1 MDLEETKKIIQKKIE
16 ADETAREV
24 RSQISSYIHEK
35 QNVREGFTSEAVKT
49 SIDTQRNK
57 LIKQLQDNQLAL
69 TEGLN
74 KNRLAITSGF
84 DKMDE
89 VKKWDLSQLPG
100 FEAIEE
106 PDKETEEDDEEEG
119 DEEYKYLISKNDLKL
134 LFGGK
139 ESDFTQ
145 EDESLF
151 YITRKQLD
159 RVLSKNRLNED
170 KYELK
175 LIDPGKKIYKVIK
188 KNFGEKAQKEVVI
201 FDDLDLDK
209 GLLSAEN
216 VKILKE
222 LKLPLP
228 SKIKNK
234 KLEDIRIYQKHAE
247 VHLG

>member
-1 MDLEETKKIIQKKIE
+1 MDLEETKKIIQNKIE
-16 ADETAREV
+16 ADESTREV
-24 RSQISSYIHEK
+24 RSQIKSYIDQK
-35 QNVREGFTSEAVKT
+35 QNLREGFKETFKPLIETSKAV
-49 SIDTQRNK
+49 
-57 LIKQLQDNQLAL
+57 
-69 TEGLN
+69 
-74 KNRLAITSGF
+74 TSGF

-106 PDKETEEDDEEEG
+106 PDKETEEDDEEED
-119 DEEYKYLISKNDLKL
+119 DEEYKYLISKNHLKL

-175 LIDPGKKIYKVIK
+175 LIDPEKKYTK
-188 KNFGEKAQKEVVI
+188 
-201 FDDLDLDK
+201 
-209 GLLSAEN
+209 
-216 VKILKE
+216 
-222 LKLPLP
+222 
-228 SKIKNK
+228 
-234 KLEDIRIYQKHAE
+234 
-247 VHLG
+247 